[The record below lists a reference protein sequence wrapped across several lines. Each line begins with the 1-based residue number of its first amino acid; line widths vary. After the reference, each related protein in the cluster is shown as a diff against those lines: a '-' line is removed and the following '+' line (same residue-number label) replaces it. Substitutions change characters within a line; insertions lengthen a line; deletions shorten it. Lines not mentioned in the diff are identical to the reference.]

1 MAYQPLDKW
10 DEQYMLNYLDNL
22 KSILEEDE
30 DIVYLKTL
38 ILKSEISHSHYCN
51 LKNKFK
57 GNLTVSE
64 TFNEIDDIIESRL
77 VNAGLRGSTNPTITA
92 IVLKNKHGYR
102 DKQEIASTIEATIT
116 DKTLTDNELEEE
128 MRKRGLPL
136 DIIGH

>member
-1 MAYQPLDKW
+1 MMRYQPLDKW

-22 KSILEEDE
+22 KSILEEEE

-77 VNAGLRGSTNPTITA
+77 VNAGLRGNTNPTITA

-102 DKQEIASTIEATIT
+102 DKQEIEHGGGIT
-116 DKTLTDNELEEE
+116 YSEK
-128 MRKRGLPL
+128 KL
-136 DIIGH
+136 DDFYES